1 MSDIGKVNGLNQQF
15 DLNKTQTKA
24 TDEKLKEVADMYEQH
39 FIREMIKQMKSAQ
52 LDDGNGFIKK
62 NHAEKIFQE
71 QLDDQYS
78 KEWNKQGGFGLSDM
92 IYEQLQNKFNPKN
105 NRAFNEPHMPIDLKP
120 ESKVIPL
127 PSTEGKSFK
136 IENKAE
142 GQEGANLQKVK
153 NPWAGT
159 LQMKNSNEQNQTA
172 YRIKHDNGLES
183 LISIQG
189 GNGEGS
195 RHLSVGDHLAAGSE
209 LGFADTT
216 SPLFWTV
223 RSGDPKNKG

>member
-1 MSDIGKVNGLNQQF
+1 MSDIGKVNGLNQKF
-15 DLNKTQTKA
+15 DLNTTQNKVA
-24 TDEKLKEVADMYEQH
+24 DEKLKEVADMYEQH
-39 FIREMIKQMKSAQ
+39 FMREMIKQMKSAQ
-52 LDDGNGFIKK
+52 LGDGNSFIKK

-78 KEWNKQGGFGLSDM
+78 KEWNQKGGFGLSEM
-92 IYEQLQNKFNPKN
+92 IYDQLQQKFNPQN
-105 NRAFNEPHMPIDLKP
+105 NRAMNEPHMPIDLKP
-120 ESKVIPL
+120 ESKVMPL
-127 PSTEGKSFK
+127 PTSEGTSFK
-136 IENKAE
+136 IENKVE

-159 LQMKNSNEQNQTA
+159 LQMKNINEMNQTA

-189 GNGEGS
+189 GSGEGS

-209 LGFADTT
+209 IGFADTT

-223 RSGDPKNKG
+223 RSSELKNKG